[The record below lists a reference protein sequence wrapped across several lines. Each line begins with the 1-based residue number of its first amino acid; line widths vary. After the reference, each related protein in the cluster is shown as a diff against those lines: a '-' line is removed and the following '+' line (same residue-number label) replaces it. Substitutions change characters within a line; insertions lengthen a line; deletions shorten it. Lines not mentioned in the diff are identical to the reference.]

1 MHLVRLDEHR
11 PRLPLQPDRA
21 FEYLKS
27 KTGAPEV
34 YDIIF
39 GMGIGNTQNDSIYA
53 VCPVCP
59 RHCRIADGGT
69 GFCRARRAEGGR
81 VVSGN
86 YGRITSL
93 ALDPIEKKPIAFFRP
108 GSYILSV
115 GSYGCNLRCPFC
127 QNDSI
132 SQRGESAAD
141 YRTTTPVELAELAD
155 RLRREHGN
163 IGLAYT
169 YNEPLVGWEFVR
181 DCAAEIRRR
190 GMCNVLV
197 SNGCA
202 EADVVEELAP
212 LMDAANIDLKGPSQE
227 FYDWVGGSFAAVCR
241 TVEVLRRAGCHV
253 EVTTLVVPGRND
265 SDDAIDS
272 IAERMASVSPEIP
285 LHITR
290 FFPRF
295 QMTDA
300 EPTPVAT
307 IHRLVSRARRILTN
321 VLPGNC

>member
-1 MHLVRLDEHR
+1 MGLNKQDE
-11 PRLPLQPDRA
+11 DTSA
-21 FEYLKS
+21 I
-27 KTGAPEV
+27 A
-34 YDIIF
+34 
-39 GMGIGNTQNDSIYA
+39 
-53 VCPVCP
+53 CPVCP
-59 RHCRIADGGT
+59 RHCRLAEGRT
-69 GFCRARRAEGGR
+69 GFCRARRAERGR
-81 VVSGN
+81 VVAAN

-132 SQRGESAAD
+132 SQVGEEGAD
-141 YRTTTPVELAELAD
+141 FQTATPIELAD
-155 RLRREHGN
+155 LAERLKRERGN

-181 DCAAEIRRR
+181 DCAVEIRRR

-202 EADVVEELAP
+202 EASVIEELAP
-212 LMDAANIDLKGPSQE
+212 LLDAANIDLKGPSQD
-227 FYDWVGGSFAAVCR
+227 FYDWVGGSYDAVCR
-241 TVEVLRRAGCHV
+241 TIGILHRAGCHV
-253 EVTTLVVPGRND
+253 EVTTLVIPGRND
-265 SDDAIDS
+265 SDEAIDD
-272 IAERMASVSPEIP
+272 IASRIASVSPEIP
-285 LHITR
+285 LHVTR

-307 IHRLVSRARRILTN
+307 IRRLVSRAGRILSH